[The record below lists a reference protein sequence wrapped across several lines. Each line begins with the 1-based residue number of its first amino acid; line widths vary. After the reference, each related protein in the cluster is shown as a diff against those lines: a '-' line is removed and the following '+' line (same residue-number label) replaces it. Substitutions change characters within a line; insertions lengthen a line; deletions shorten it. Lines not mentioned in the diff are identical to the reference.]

1 MTTESTTETTTD
13 TERRILAILAEATT
27 DGFMP
32 WAEIRDQLPAG
43 FWRRIN
49 ALDALH
55 QSGAVEVFEAVAV
68 PTSASPMRSPAR
80 RTGHQGRAVPWCSP
94 DWPILERNNP

>member
-32 WAEIRDQLPAG
+32 
-43 FWRRIN
+43 
-49 ALDALH
+49 
-55 QSGAVEVFEAVAV
+55 
-68 PTSASPMRSPAR
+68 
-80 RTGHQGRAVPWCSP
+80 
-94 DWPILERNNP
+94 

>member
-1 MTTESTTETTTD
+1 MTTESTTETMND

-32 WAEIRDQLPAG
+32 WAVIRDKLPPG

-55 QSGAVEVFEAVAV
+55 QSGAVEVFRSRGRTYVAAADAFTRAAYRA
-68 PTSASPMRSPAR
+68 PGPR
-80 RTGHQGRAVPWCSP
+80 RALVLS
-94 DWPILERNNP
+94 